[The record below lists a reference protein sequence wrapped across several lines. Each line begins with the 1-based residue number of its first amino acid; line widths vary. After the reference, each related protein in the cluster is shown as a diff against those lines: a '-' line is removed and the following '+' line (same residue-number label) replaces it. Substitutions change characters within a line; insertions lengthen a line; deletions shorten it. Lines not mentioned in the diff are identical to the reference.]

1 MVNAVAVLYWQIW
14 EKGEMTKNQGEC
26 KKVAGTLVAVWD
38 LRGGRNKKRQWSC
51 YNSLWQCP
59 ACVWVRSPLQS
70 GVSGWTL
77 FIISV
82 VSRSVRGN
90 CTRDTGEYIVL
101 SCLNCYIHYLITIFT
116 SSSTCYWTVST
127 RLGDDPLND
136 IKLSCAHG
144 SYYVLLFCIIVIF
157 ISVWCVLGSCIWY
170 FDRPEQAVT
179 FISAHEPVAGLL
191 RIKLKIVVS
200 GWGRDGG
207 DGGDGQSARVSR
219 PRHSPAALLRIFN
232 MH

>member
-1 MVNAVAVLYWQIW
+1 MQWRFFTRCVNLLTDLRKGQKWQ
-14 EKGEMTKNQGEC
+14 KNQGEC

-144 SYYVLLFCIIVIF
+144 SYYYSVLLLYSYQSGVFWAPV
-157 ISVWCVLGSCIWY
+157 
-170 FDRPEQAVT
+170 FDILTAL
-179 FISAHEPVAGLL
+179 S
-191 RIKLKIVVS
+191 KL
-200 GWGRDGG
+200 
-207 DGGDGQSARVSR
+207 
-219 PRHSPAALLRIFN
+219 
-232 MH
+232 